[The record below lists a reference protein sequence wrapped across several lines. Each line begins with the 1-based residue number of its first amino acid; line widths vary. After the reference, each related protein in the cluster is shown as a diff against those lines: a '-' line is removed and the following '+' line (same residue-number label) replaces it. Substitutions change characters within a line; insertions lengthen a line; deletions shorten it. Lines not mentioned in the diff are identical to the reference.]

1 MSFLSIKAVRLDSKE
16 CVQVKTPEPK
26 DSEDLADISSSLNDK
41 IKGKN
46 GKENTEEQKKLK
58 IENGEKIWRLPRKGQ
73 TRLKSLMM
81 SPMATNSP
89 TESSSFPKLI
99 AIQKDNRKI
108 NKIEKEVLPI
118 KRSSSAPGCSSY
130 VHARVTKHKFR
141 LPCIPDLRPLSIT
154 EDRPIKTLVVEGKK
168 LVSAGEGVSTP
179 DSNDNSNDL
188 PKSDSKVISENSSD
202 IQTKEVREERTDDD
216 IDGGKGRCHGDFYE
230 DSLPSMKKP
239 EYRVKTAYASSSRMF
254 NTYLQSRFGKSV
266 YESGEKKTGAGVG
279 KKYQVYWAPV
289 LIKKKMLSN
298 RTVEANCTQESRAEA
313 NSVEKDDSKERNVHF
328 GGNIHT
334 IGGNMLRQQDKE
346 WSSVKVNIF

>member
-26 DSEDLADISSSLNDK
+26 DSEDSVDISSSLNDK

-58 IENGEKIWRLPRKGQ
+58 IENGEKVWRLPRKGQ
-73 TRLKSLMM
+73 SKLKSLMM
-81 SPMATNSP
+81 SPMATNPP

-99 AIQKDNRKI
+99 AIEKDNRKI
-108 NKIEKEVLPI
+108 NKIEKEILPI

-130 VHARVTKHKFR
+130 VQARVTKHKFR

-168 LVSAGEGVSTP
+168 LGSAGEGVSTT

-188 PKSDSKVISENSSD
+188 PKSYSKVISENSSD
-202 IQTKEVREERTDDD
+202 IQTTDDD

-266 YESGEKKTGAGVG
+266 YESSDKKTSADVG

-298 RTVEANCTQESRAEA
+298 RTVDANCMQESRGET

-328 GGNIHT
+328 GGNIHA
-334 IGGNMLRQQDKE
+334 IGGNLLRQQDKK